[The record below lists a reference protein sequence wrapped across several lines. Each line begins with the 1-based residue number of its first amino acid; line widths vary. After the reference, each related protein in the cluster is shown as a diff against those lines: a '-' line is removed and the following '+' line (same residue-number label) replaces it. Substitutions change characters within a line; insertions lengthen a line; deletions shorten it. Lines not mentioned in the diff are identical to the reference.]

1 MTRSAAAL
9 FLTAGLALCGCE
21 APHKSARGFHLPE
34 GDPVRGRA
42 AFVELRCSSCHSVD
56 GVDLPRP
63 VADPPLPF
71 VLGDASAS
79 GFTDGELVTAILD
92 PSHDITQASPAGV
105 QSGRLS
111 RMGDFNEAMTV
122 RQLVDL
128 VAFLQQHT
136 QARMDAPVAAARPPA
151 RRAPLDAN

>member
-1 MTRSAAAL
+1 MTRSAAATL
-9 FLTAGLALCGCE
+9 CLLAGLALCGCE
-21 APHKSARGFHLPE
+21 APHKSARGFHLPD

-42 AFVELRCSSCHSVD
+42 AFVELRCSSCHSVN
-56 GVDLPRP
+56 GVALPKP
-63 VADPPLPF
+63 TADPPLPF

-79 GFTDGELVTAILD
+79 SFTDGELVTAILD

-111 RMGDFNEAMTV
+111 RMGDFTEAMTV
-122 RQLVDL
+122 RQLVDI

-136 QARMDAPVAAARPPA
+136 VARMEVPPAMAARA
-151 RRAPLDAN
+151 RSESNGQD